1 LLNISVS
8 LQTVFAAIT
17 RLAGDKF
24 LREEPTINKGKSS
37 KFRAGT
43 GMPIVSNNNNN
54 NNNNDNSNSNK

>member
-1 LLNISVS
+1 

-17 RLAGDKF
+17 HLAGDKF

-43 GMPIVSNNNNN
+43 GMPIISNN
-54 NNNNDNSNSNK
+54 NNNNDNNNSNK